1 MHIISAAVPAPWWTP
16 LSYVSETALAEGLR
30 IAVPLGSSG
39 RVALTLPDSCGSE
52 ESSRRLKKICSV
64 IDETPTLP
72 EDLWKLIRWFGDT
85 WFIGTG
91 LAAKTILPSK
101 FFTDEKLP
109 DTKAADNSP
118 QPRQFSSE
126 SIYSTKLSER
136 WDRYMEIAESESSAL
151 ILFPESKSAS
161 AFWKA
166 LPKGLRDRGALW
178 PVSPAARWKLW
189 RAARSGDVSFI
200 VGSPAAAFAPMHRLS
215 AIVMDEEN
223 SGSWRTQSHPLYH
236 PRPLLGMRASFAGA
250 RFVLGG
256 SMPSSKSYMRIGQD
270 RPEDK
275 NDARLIFVSAKDSQ
289 AAEFKA
295 LSGTLPLSV
304 PLIRESTEARNGG
317 KWVFWL
323 LDRKGYASEIV
334 CDECGNTIRCAR
346 CGSAMRWEEKKKCLR
361 CVLCGSSEKVPE
373 SCPNCGGRILTG
385 SRPGLEALY
394 ERIRSAL
401 KYKFKNAMLVQDKEE
416 KLPSG
421 EQLKNEYPDG
431 ALIVGTR
438 RILSLCDELSP
449 ALIGW
454 IDADAEARGQ
464 GYDARARAF
473 SMLWESMWRGASDNR
488 KVVVQSRRPAS
499 GWQEGLRRGWQV
511 FWKRE
516 LKERSELGLPPFT
529 PLVRIKADNE
539 TVRKI
544 AEARDAAES
553 EYWVQDE
560 GEAEVWVRTRRFDAL
575 RALLAPFFS
584 ITATK
589 KSYPTVSLYL
599 D

>member
-1 MHIISAAVPAPWWTP
+1 MRVISAAIPAPWWTP
-16 LSYVSETALAEGLR
+16 LSYLSESALDEALR
-30 IAVPLGSSG
+30 IVVPLGRSS
-39 RVALTLPDSCGSE
+39 RVALTLADSGGDDKDG
-52 ESSRRLKKICSV
+52 RRLKKICSV
-64 IDETPTLP
+64 IDEKPPLP
-72 EDLWKLIRWFGDT
+72 EDLWKLIKWFGDT
-85 WFIGTG
+85 WFIGAG
-91 LAAKTILPSK
+91 LAAKTLLPSK

-109 DTKAADNSP
+109 EIKAADNSP

-136 WDRYMEIAESESSAL
+136 WDLYRAVAESERSAL
-151 ILFPESKSAS
+151 ILFPEAKLSS

-166 LPKGLRDRGALW
+166 LPKGLRDCGALW

-189 RAARSGDVSFI
+189 RAALSGEVSFI
-200 VGSPAAAFAPMHRLS
+200 VGSPAAAFAPLRGLS

-223 SGSWRTQSHPLYH
+223 SGSWKTQSHPLFH

-270 RPEDK
+270 RPEEK
-275 NDARLIFVSAKDSQ
+275 NDAKLIFVSAKDSQ

-334 CDECGNTIRCAR
+334 CDECGNTLRCSR
-346 CGSAMRWEEKKKCLR
+346 CGSAMRWEEKNKCLR
-361 CVLCGSSEKVPE
+361 CGLCGSTEKVPQ

-394 ERIRSAL
+394 ERIQSAL
-401 KYKFKNAMLVQDKEE
+401 IYKFKNALLLQDKED
-416 KLPSG
+416 KLPNG
-421 EQLKNEYPDG
+421 EQLKKEYPEG

-438 RILSLCDELSP
+438 RLLSLCDELSP

-454 IDADAEARGQ
+454 IDADAETRSQ
-464 GYDARARAF
+464 GYDARAKAF
-473 SMLWESMWRGASDNR
+473 SMLWESMWRGHSDER
-488 KVVVQSRRPAS
+488 KVVVQSRRPAA
-499 GWQEGLRRGWQV
+499 GWQEGLRRGWQL

-516 LKERSELGLPPFT
+516 FKERSELELPPFM

-539 TVRKI
+539 TVMKI
-544 AEARDAAES
+544 TEALEEAECD
-553 EYWVQDE
+553 YWAQDD
-560 GEAEVWVRTRRFDAL
+560 GEAEVWVRTKRFDAL

-584 ITATK
+584 ISATK